1 MNISDVKG
9 KKVKIL
15 SSNNSDELE
24 DKINKFM
31 RECDRPIWNIQYQ
44 VAGTDHIL
52 FRHTALII
60 YD

>member
-15 SSNNSDELE
+15 STSDSRELE
-24 DKINKFM
+24 DKINEFM
-31 RECDRPIWNIQYQ
+31 RQCDRPIWNIQYQ

-52 FRHTALII
+52 FRHSALII
-60 YD
+60 YG